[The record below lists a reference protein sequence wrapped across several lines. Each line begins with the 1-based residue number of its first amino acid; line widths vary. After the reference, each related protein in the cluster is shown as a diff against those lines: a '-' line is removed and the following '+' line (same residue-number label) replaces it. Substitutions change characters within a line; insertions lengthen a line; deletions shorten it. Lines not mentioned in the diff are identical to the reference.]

1 MVTGIISIS
10 LGIIFLIFGYLIYVK
25 EKYDLINDFTEQK
38 KKGLSAYAYA
48 RRVGFIE
55 LVTGIVINVYGV
67 IGLITRIP
75 ASGIAGT
82 VIICLCA
89 IIALVINERKKI

>member
-48 RRVGFIE
+48 RRVGIIE
-55 LVTGIVINVYGV
+55 LFTGIV
-67 IGLITRIP
+67 LLR
-75 ASGIAGT
+75 SE
-82 VIICLCA
+82 
-89 IIALVINERKKI
+89 ERRVGKECRSRWSPYH

>member
-1 MVTGIISIS
+1 MLFRS
-10 LGIIFLIFGYLIYVK
+10 GYLIYVK

-48 RRVGFIE
+48 RRVGIIE